1 MRSADLRN
9 RGIGRARMFM
19 GALLLL
25 AAVLT
30 WSIGLMMSPH
40 GDSGAS
46 GTEYLK
52 SAVVTF
58 KRKGAVGTL
67 ILCALTAWL
76 LFPARRPKW
85 PKRDWALA
93 LLLGFLGLSSIYTL
107 VSLRQPLTTSA
118 GLDQNL
124 VGGDTNIEAN
134 EGEPPYQI
142 PPDVNVPQTY
152 STRPIA
158 VPPPPV
164 MTGPAQDEQLELK
177 GRAREEPTLP
187 REPLESNQ
195 SIDAQNP
202 GDEAPGN
209 GADPTGQ

>member
-1 MRSADLRN
+1 MRN

-76 LFPARRPKW
+76 LFPARRPRW
-85 PKRDWALA
+85 PTRDWALG
-93 LLLGFLGLSSIYTL
+93 LLLGFLGVSSIYTL
-107 VSLRQPLTTSA
+107 VSLRQPPTTST

-124 VGGDTNIEAN
+124 VGADTNV
-134 EGEPPYQI
+134 EGAASEPPYQI
-142 PPDVNVPQTY
+142 PPDLNVPQTY
-152 STRPIA
+152 STGPVE
-158 VPPPPV
+158 VPPSPV
-164 MTGPAQDEQLELK
+164 VTGPRGDEQLELK
-177 GRAREEPTLP
+177 GRGARAEPTLP
-187 REPLESNQ
+187 QEPIESNQ
-195 SIDAQNP
+195 SIGAQNQ
-202 GDEAPGN
+202 GDEAPGE
-209 GADPTGQ
+209 ARDETGR